1 MILVVRF
8 AMSLDTFLLAR
19 NERATDVLMDV
30 VPMAIIAT
38 NCDGVITHWNQTA
51 AMIFGVH
58 KEDAV
63 GHCLS
68 ACGVNWIDRGQI
80 QRFEKTMVEKRHA
93 SEDDAAFLNADQEK
107 RLVGLTGRF
116 ISLSQQQ
123 TPGYIITG
131 ADVTDRRAMQVQA
144 THTQK
149 MEAIGQLSAG
159 IAHEINTPTQYVSD
173 NLSFLKE
180 GWESMHALMVLYR
193 QAFAG
198 GDNSFSEK
206 WKAQISEAEQKFD
219 FEFISAEMP
228 KAIEQANDGVRR
240 VAKIVRAMKE
250 FSHPDTAEKS
260 AVDINRA
267 IETTVTVARNEWKY
281 VADVRTELDEKLP
294 PVPCYAGELN
304 QVILNL
310 IINAAH
316 AIKDMV
322 RDSGQKG
329 LITIRTCSKGDTAEI
344 SVTDTGT
351 GIPEAIRSRVFDPFF
366 TTKEV
371 GKGTGQGL
379 ALAHGVVRKKHGGK
393 IWFESEV
400 GKGTTFFIHLPLHA
414 ESPVLGS

>member
-1 MILVVRF
+1 MIHVVRF
-8 AMSLDTFLLAR
+8 AMSPDMFVLSR
-19 NERATDVLMDV
+19 SERATDLLMDV

-38 NCDGVITHWNQTA
+38 SCDGVITHWNQTA
-51 AMIFGVH
+51 AIIFGVH

-63 GHCLS
+63 GHRLS
-68 ACGVNWIDRGQI
+68 DCGVNWVDPNQI
-80 QRFEKTMVEKRHA
+80 LRFEKHMVEKRHA
-93 SEDDAAFLNADQEK
+93 SEDDAAFLNAEQEK
-107 RLVGLTGRF
+107 RMVGLTGRF
-116 ISLSQQQ
+116 IALSQQQ

-180 GWESMHALMVLYR
+180 GWESTHALMVLYR
-193 QAFAG
+193 QAFAAS
-198 GDNSFSEK
+198 DNTFSEN
-206 WKAQISEAEQKFD
+206 WTTQIKEAEEKFD
-219 FEFISAEMP
+219 FAFISAEMP
-228 KAIEQANDGVRR
+228 KAIEQANDGVKR

-281 VADVRTELDEKLP
+281 VADVQTELDEKLP

-316 AIKDMV
+316 AIKDVV

-329 LITIRTCSKGDTAEI
+329 HITVRTCNKGEVAEI
-344 SVTDTGT
+344 SVSDTGT
-351 GIPEAIRSRVFDPFF
+351 GIPEGIRSRVFDPFF

-400 GKGTTFFIHLPLHA
+400 GKGTTFFIHLPMHD
-414 ESPVLGS
+414 ESPTAGS

>member
-1 MILVVRF
+1 MPSDKFVLSR
-8 AMSLDTFLLAR
+8 S
-19 NERATDVLMDV
+19 ERATDLLMDV

-38 NCDGVITHWNQTA
+38 NCEGVITHWNQTA
-51 AMIFGVH
+51 AIIFGVH
-58 KEDAV
+58 KEEAV
-63 GHCLS
+63 GRRLS
-68 ACGVNWIDRGQI
+68 ECGVSWVDRNQI
-80 QRFEKTMVEKRHA
+80 LRFEKHMVEKRHA

-116 ISLSQQQ
+116 IAFSQLQ

-180 GWESMHALMVLYR
+180 GWESTHALMLMYR
-193 QAFAG
+193 QAFAAS
-198 GDNSFSEK
+198 DNSLSDN
-206 WKAQISEAEQKFD
+206 WKAQLKEAEQKFD

-228 KAIEQANDGVRR
+228 KAIEQANDGVQR

-250 FSHPDTAEKS
+250 FSHPDAAEKS

-281 VADVRTELDEKLP
+281 VAEVRTELDEKLP
-294 PVPCYAGELN
+294 AVPCYAGELN
-304 QVILNL
+304 QVVLNL

-316 AIKDMV
+316 AIRDVV

-329 LITIRTCSKGDTAEI
+329 LITIRTCNKTDMAEI
-344 SVTDTGT
+344 SVSDSGT

-379 ALAHGVVRKKHGGK
+379 ALAHGVIRKKHGGK

-400 GKGTTFFIHLPLHA
+400 GKGTTFFIQLPLHS
-414 ESPVLGS
+414 ESPALGS

>member
-1 MILVVRF
+1 MF
-8 AMSLDTFLLAR
+8 LDTSVLSR
-19 NERATDVLMDV
+19 SERATDLLMDV

-38 NCDGVITHWNQTA
+38 SCDGVITHWNQTA
-51 AMIFGVH
+51 ASIFGVH

-63 GHCLS
+63 GHRMS
-68 ACGVNWIDRGQI
+68 NCGVQWVDGNQI
-80 QRFEKTMVEKRHA
+80 LRFEKHMVENQHA

-116 ISLSQQQ
+116 IALSQQQ

-144 THTQK
+144 SHTQK

-180 GWESMHALMVLYR
+180 GWESTHALMVLYR
-193 QAFAG
+193 QAFVDAE
-198 GDNSFSEK
+198 NVLTEK
-206 WKAQISEAEQKFD
+206 WKAQLKEAEEKID
-219 FEFISAEMP
+219 FEFVSAEMP
-228 KAIEQANDGVRR
+228 KAIEQANDGVQR

-250 FSHPDTAEKS
+250 FSHPDAAEKS

-267 IETTVTVARNEWKY
+267 TETTVTVARNEWKY
-281 VADVRTELDEKLP
+281 VADVRMELDEKLP

-316 AIKDMV
+316 AIKDV
-322 RDSGQKG
+322 VKDSGQKG
-329 LITIRTCSKGDTAEI
+329 LITIRTCSKGAIAEI
-344 SVTDTGT
+344 SVSDSGT

-379 ALAHGVVRKKHGGK
+379 ALAHSVIRKKHGGK

-400 GKGTTFFIHLPLHA
+400 GKGTTFFIHLPMHA
-414 ESPVLGS
+414 EAPEVGS

>member
-1 MILVVRF
+1 MMHVAGSHMTINEPLRE
-8 AMSLDTFLLAR
+8 R
-19 NERATDVLMDV
+19 GERATDLLLDV

-38 NCDGVITHWNQTA
+38 GCNGIITHWNQTA
-51 AMIFGVH
+51 ANIFGVT
-58 KEDAV
+58 KQEAV
-63 GHCLS
+63 NRRLS
-68 ACGVNWIDRGQI
+68 DCGVQWVDRTQI
-80 QRFEKTMVEKRHA
+80 VRFEKHMGETRHA
-93 SEDDAAFLNADQEK
+93 SEDDAAFINREQEK
-107 RLVGLTGRF
+107 RLVGLTARF
-116 ISLSQQQ
+116 IAVAQLQ

-144 THTQK
+144 SHTQK

-173 NLSFLKE
+173 NLSFLKD
-180 GWESMHALMVLYR
+180 GWNSAHALMVLYR
-193 QAFAG
+193 QALEAAG
-198 GDNSFSEK
+198 ASIPEK
-206 WKAQISEAEQKFD
+206 WRTDLKEAEQKLD

-228 KAIEQANDGVRR
+228 KAIEQAVDGVQR

-250 FSHPDTAEKS
+250 FSHPDAAEKS

-281 VADVRTELDEKLP
+281 VAEVRTEFDEKLT

-316 AIKDMV
+316 AIKDVV

-329 LITIRTCSKGDTAEI
+329 LITIRTGTKKDCAEI
-344 SVTDTGT
+344 SVSDTGT

-379 ALAHGVVRKKHGGK
+379 ALAHSVVRKKHGGR

-400 GKGTTFFIHLPLHA
+400 GKGTTFFIHLPMHPD
-414 ESPVLGS
+414 SPAVGN

>member
-1 MILVVRF
+1 MIYVAGF
-8 AMSLDTFLLAR
+8 PMSRDMFVLAR
-19 NERATDVLMDV
+19 SEKATDLLMDV

-38 NCDGVITHWNQTA
+38 GCDGVITHWNHTA
-51 AMIFGVH
+51 AVIFGVH

-63 GHCLS
+63 GQRLS
-68 ACGVNWIDRGQI
+68 ECGVNWVDRNQI
-80 QRFEKTMVEKRHA
+80 LRFEKQMVEKRHA
-93 SEDDAAFLNADQEK
+93 SEDDAAFLNGNQEK
-107 RLVGLTGRF
+107 RTVGLTGRF
-116 ISLSQQQ
+116 IALSQQQ

-180 GWESMHALMVLYR
+180 GWDSTQALMVLYR
-193 QAFAG
+193 QAFAAAE
-198 GDNSFSEK
+198 NSFSEK
-206 WKAQISEAEQKFD
+206 WKAQIGEAEHKFD

-250 FSHPDTAEKS
+250 FSHPDAAEKS

-281 VADVRTELDEKLP
+281 VADVQTQLDEKLP

-304 QVILNL
+304 QVVLNL

-316 AIKDMV
+316 AIKDV
-322 RDSGQKG
+322 VGDSGQKG
-329 LITIRTCSKGDTAEI
+329 LITIRTCAQGEMAEI
-344 SVTDTGT
+344 SVGDTGT

-379 ALAHGVVRKKHGGK
+379 ALAHGVIRKKHGGK
-393 IWFESEV
+393 IWFESQV
-400 GKGTTFFIHLPLHA
+400 GKGTTFYIHVPLHGDTTPA
-414 ESPVLGS
+414 GS

>member
-1 MILVVRF
+1 MPIDKLVRER
-8 AMSLDTFLLAR
+8 S
-19 NERATDVLMDV
+19 ERATDLLLDV

-38 NCDGVITHWNQTA
+38 GCDGMITHWNQTA
-51 AMIFGVH
+51 AIIFGVH

-63 GHCLS
+63 GRRLS
-68 ACGVNWIDRGQI
+68 DCGVQWVDRAQI
-80 QRFEKTMVEKRHA
+80 LRFEKNMLETRHA
-93 SEDDAAFLNADQEK
+93 SEDDAAFLNADQDK
-107 RLVGLTGRF
+107 RLVGLTARF
-116 ISLSQQQ
+116 IAVSQPQ

-144 THTQK
+144 SHTQK

-173 NLSFLKE
+173 NLSFLNE
-180 GWESMHALMVLYR
+180 GWSSTHALMVLYR
-193 QAFAG
+193 KALEAASESIPEKLRAELKQA
-198 GDNSFSEK
+198 E
-206 WKAQISEAEQKFD
+206 EKFD

-250 FSHPDTAEKS
+250 FSHPDAAEKS
-260 AVDINRA
+260 TVDINRA

-281 VADVRTELDEKLP
+281 VAEVKTEFDEKLP

-316 AIKDMV
+316 AIKDVV
-322 RDSGQKG
+322 RESGPKG
-329 LITIRTCSKGDTAEI
+329 LITIRTSNNEDFAEI
-344 SVTDTGT
+344 SISDTGT

-379 ALAHGVVRKKHGGK
+379 ALAHSVIRKKHKGK

-400 GKGTTFFIHLPLHA
+400 GKGTTFFVQLPMHPDSPA
-414 ESPVLGS
+414 EN

>member
-1 MILVVRF
+1 MP
-8 AMSLDTFLLAR
+8 SDTFVLSPSQR
-19 NERATDVLMDV
+19 ETDLLMDV

-38 NCDGVITHWNQTA
+38 TCEGVITHWNQTA
-51 AMIFGVH
+51 SLILGVN
-58 KEDAV
+58 KGDAV
-63 GHCLS
+63 GHRLS
-68 ACGVNWIDRGQI
+68 ECGVNWVDRNQI
-80 QRFEKTMVEKRHA
+80 LRFEKKMVEKRHA
-93 SEDDAAFLNADQEK
+93 AEDDAAFLNGNQEK
-107 RLVGLTGRF
+107 RTVGLTGRF
-116 ISLSQQQ
+116 IALSHLQ

-180 GWESMHALMVLYR
+180 GWESTQAVMVLYR
-193 QAFAG
+193 QAFAAS
-198 GDNSFSEK
+198 DNSFSEK
-206 WKAQISEAEQKFD
+206 WVTQIREAEQKFD
-219 FEFISAEMP
+219 FGFIASEMP
-228 KAIEQANDGVRR
+228 KAIEQASDGVQR

-250 FSHPDTAEKS
+250 FSHPDAAEKS

-304 QVILNL
+304 QVVLNL

-316 AIKDMV
+316 AIRDV
-322 RDSGQKG
+322 VNDSGQKG
-329 LITIRTCSKGDTAEI
+329 LITIRTCAKGDIAEI
-344 SVTDTGT
+344 SIIDTGT

-379 ALAHGVVRKKHGGK
+379 ALAHSVVRKKHGGK
-393 IWFESEV
+393 IWFDSEV
-400 GKGTTFFIHLPLHA
+400 GKGTTFYIHLPLHA
-414 ESPVLGS
+414 ETTAAGS